1 MNSLEI
7 IRQRSLNRIFI
18 NAYSVLT
25 ETTEAF
31 KYVRWML
38 NKGKSCE
45 RVAENI
51 EVSLKKAVKI
61 AELPS
66 AEKLID

>member
-1 MNSLEI
+1 MNSLEA
-7 IRQRSLNRIFI
+7 IRQKILNW
-18 NAYSVLT
+18 NYNKAYSVLT

-31 KYVRWML
+31 KYMRWML
-38 NKGKSCE
+38 NKGKSCKM
-45 RVAENI
+45 VAENI

-61 AELPS
+61 AELPR

>member
-1 MNSLEI
+1 MNSLEA
-7 IRQRSLNRIFI
+7 IRQKILNW
-18 NAYSVLT
+18 NYNKAYSVLT

-31 KYVRWML
+31 KYMRWML

-51 EVSLKKAVKI
+51 DVSSEEAEKM
-61 AELPS
+61 AELLK

>member
-31 KYVRWML
+31 KYMRWML

-45 RVAENI
+45 MVEENI
-51 EVSLKKAVKI
+51 EVSPKKAEKI
-61 AELPS
+61 AELLR

>member
-31 KYVRWML
+31 KYMRWML
-38 NKGKSCE
+38 NKGKSCKM
-45 RVAENI
+45 VAENI
-51 EVSLKKAVKI
+51 DVSSEEAEKM
-61 AELPS
+61 AELLR